1 MLGKRGHG
9 LQLGPGFFFGGLLAL
24 VSGAVPFAPAL
35 VVALVLAVTVGQGHQ
50 QAFEILSAAACLAWW
65 VFIVRRGYGWHLLI
79 MLVVFGIAFAIV
91 RCIN

>member
-9 LQLGPGFFFGGLLAL
+9 LQLGPGFFFGGLLAFI
-24 VSGAVPFAPAL
+24 SGAVPFAPVLLL
-35 VVALVLAVTVGQGHQ
+35 VVVCGEGNPKIFAASAVV
-50 QAFEILSAAACLAWW
+50 APLAWW
-65 VFIVRRGYGWHLLI
+65 AFIVHRGYGWHLLV

>member
-24 VSGAVPFAPAL
+24 ISGAVPFAPVM
-35 VVALVLAVTVGQGHQ
+35 VVAGLMAVTVGEGFPRVF
-50 QAFEILSAAACLAWW
+50 AVASTAATLAWW
-65 VFIVRRGYGWHLLI
+65 AFIIYRGYGWHLLA
-79 MLVVFGIAFAIV
+79 MLAVFGIAFEIV

>member
-24 VSGAVPFAPAL
+24 ISGVVPFAPAIL
-35 VVALVLAVTVGQGHQ
+35 VCLIVGVTLGEGYFALVGT
-50 QAFEILSAAACLAWW
+50 LSAISTLAWW
-65 VFIVRRGYGWHLLI
+65 MFLVRAGYGWHLLA
-79 MLVVFGIAFAIV
+79 MLVVFGVAFAIV